1 MENLFLLATIIS
13 VVYFLFKFL
22 EMRFVKKEDKPLK
35 ELVRDTLHVYISA
48 VIGIF
53 IADQFKVAKSSVD
66 KLTGAP
72 VMATDL
78 RASASLVIAGLAAD
92 GETVIDRI
100 YHVDRGYERIEEKLS
115 ALGADIKRCE

>member
-66 KLTGAP
+66 KLTG
-72 VMATDL
+72 V
-78 RASASLVIAGLAAD
+78 SANVA
-92 GETVIDRI
+92 VF
-100 YHVDRGYERIEEKLS
+100 VDNPGF
-115 ALGADIKRCE
+115 

>member
-66 KLTGAP
+66 KLTG
-72 VMATDL
+72 
-78 RASASLVIAGLAAD
+78 SANVA
-92 GETVIDRI
+92 VF
-100 YHVDRGYERIEEKLS
+100 VDNPGF
-115 ALGADIKRCE
+115 